1 LEDGSIIKTDNK
13 YQRWQNHS
21 IRLYKMTKSLE
32 IFRDCPGI
40 NGLFENCIEF
50 GMILLENKYDLT
62 YGKKNFNK
70 YFR

>member
-1 LEDGSIIKTDNK
+1 
-13 YQRWQNHS
+13 
-21 IRLYKMTKSLE
+21 MTKSLE